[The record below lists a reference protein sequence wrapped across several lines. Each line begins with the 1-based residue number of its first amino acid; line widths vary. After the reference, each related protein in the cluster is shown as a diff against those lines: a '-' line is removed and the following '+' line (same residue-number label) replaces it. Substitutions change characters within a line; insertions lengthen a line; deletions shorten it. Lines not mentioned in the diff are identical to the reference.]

1 MDDMKIRVAIT
12 HGDTNG
18 IGYELIFKTFSVP
31 EMLELCTPIVYGS
44 PKVAAYHRKAL
55 NMETPFSIISS
66 TDDVRDGRLNLLTCF
81 EEEVKVELGTPSPE
95 ATEAGVKALKKAIE
109 DRKEGRYDA
118 LVLAPIA
125 QNSEVKRQGL
135 VVMMNDNLRVALATA
150 DIPLNDVA
158 QKLSKEYIIQKAE
171 SLFSLLKRDLRISN
185 PRVAVLALNPNG
197 QGKEES
203 EMIAPA
209 IEQLSNSGKQAFGP
223 YPADE
228 FFGSGRYEAF
238 DGILAMYHDQ
248 GVAPFRALT
257 ANESIVCVA
266 GLPVPCTMPLNTLC
280 HEHAGKGVTD
290 ESSFRQAVY
299 AAIDICRNRRS
310 YDEPLA
316 NPLPKLF
323 HEKRDESEKVRFSIP
338 KRQDGG
344 EKEEREDVVK
354 EEKEDK
360 E

>member
-1 MDDMKIRVAIT
+1 MDEKKIRVAIT

-55 NMETPFSIISS
+55 NTETPFSIISS
-66 TDDVRDGRLNLLTCF
+66 TDDVREGRLNLLTCF
-81 EEEVKVELGTPSPE
+81 EEEVKVELGVPSQE

-109 DRKEGRYDA
+109 DQKEGRYDA
-118 LVLAPIA
+118 LVLAPVA

-135 VVMMNDNLRVALATA
+135 VVMMNENLRIALATS
-150 DIPLNDVA
+150 DIPLKDVT
-158 QKLSKEYIIQKAE
+158 QRLTKEYVVQKAE
-171 SLFSLLKRDLRISN
+171 LLFSLLKRDLRISN
-185 PRVAVLALNPNG
+185 PRVAVLALNPSG

-203 EMIAPA
+203 EIIAPA
-209 IEQLSNSGKQAFGP
+209 IEQLANNGKQAFGP
-223 YPADE
+223 YTADD
-228 FFGSGRYEAF
+228 FFGSGRFEAF
-238 DGILAMYHDQ
+238 DGVLAMYYDQ

-257 ANESIVCVA
+257 TNESIVCVA
-266 GLPVPCTMPLNTLC
+266 GLPVPCTIPLNTLC
-280 HEHAGKGVTD
+280 HEQAGKGVTD

-299 AAIDICRNRRS
+299 AAIDICRNRRN
-310 YDEPLA
+310 YDEPMA

-338 KRQDGG
+338 KKQDSI
-344 EKEEREDVVK
+344 EK